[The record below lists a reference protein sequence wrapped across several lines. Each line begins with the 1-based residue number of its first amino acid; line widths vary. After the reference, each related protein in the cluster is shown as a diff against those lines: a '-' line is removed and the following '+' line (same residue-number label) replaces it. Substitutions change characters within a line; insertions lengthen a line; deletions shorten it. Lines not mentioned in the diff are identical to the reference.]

1 MPLLSWL
8 LVALLLAL
16 PAPADAHSYKV
27 GNVMVGHVWA
37 APSTGSGTEA
47 YVSLLNRAP
56 QDDQLTSVLAPTAQ
70 ASAFVSPTSQRIGAI
85 DLAPNRPVV
94 LKPGGYR
101 ILLAGLDRAV
111 RVGDKIKLTLIFAR
125 AGQVQVEALVEAG
138 PSHG

>member
-1 MPLLSWL
+1 MRLTSWL
-8 LVALLLAL
+8 LLAVLAL

-27 GNVMVGHVWA
+27 GEVMVGHVWA

-47 YVSLLNRAP
+47 YLSLLNRAP
-56 QDDQLTSVLAPTAQ
+56 KEDQLTSVLAPTAR
-70 ASAFVSPTSQRIGAI
+70 ATGFVSPASQRIGAI
-85 DLAPNRPVV
+85 DLASNRPVV

-125 AGQVQVEALVEAG
+125 AGQVQVEAVVEAG

>member
-1 MPLLSWL
+1 MRLTSWL
-8 LVALLLAL
+8 LLAVLAL
-16 PAPADAHSYKV
+16 PAPTAAHSYKV
-27 GNVMVGHVWA
+27 GEVMVGHVWA

-47 YVSLLNRAP
+47 YLSLLNRAP
-56 QDDQLTSVLAPTAQ
+56 KEDQLTSVLVPTAR
-70 ASAFVSPTSQRIGAI
+70 ATGFVSPASQRIGAI
-85 DLAPNRPVV
+85 DLASNRPVV

-125 AGQVQVEALVEAG
+125 AGQVQVEAVVEAG

>member
-1 MPLLSWL
+1 MRLIPLLL
-8 LVALLLAL
+8 LAILAL
-16 PAPADAHSYKV
+16 PAPAGAHSYKV
-27 GNVMVGHVWA
+27 GEVMVGHVWA

-47 YVSLLNRAP
+47 YLSLLNRAP
-56 QDDQLTSVLAPTAQ
+56 KEDQLTSVLAPTAR
-70 ASAFVSPTSQRIGAI
+70 ATGFVSPANQRIGAI
-85 DLAPNRPVV
+85 DLASNRPVV

-125 AGQVQVEALVEAG
+125 AGQVQVEAVVEAG

>member
-1 MPLLSWL
+1 MRLIPWL
-8 LVALLLAL
+8 LLAILAL
-16 PAPADAHSYKV
+16 PAPAGAHSYKV
-27 GNVMVGHVWA
+27 GEVMVGHVWA

-47 YVSLLNRAP
+47 YLSLLNRALKE
-56 QDDQLTSVLAPTAQ
+56 DQLTSVLVPTAR
-70 ASAFVSPTSQRIGAI
+70 ATGFVSPASQRIGAI
-85 DLAPNRPVV
+85 DLASNRPVV

-125 AGQVQVEALVEAG
+125 AGQVQVEAVVEAG